1 VTYSARAVAV
11 VASVALLSGCA
22 AANDVPDPEASPP
35 RIIQPGAPGE
45 PSRELTQGELDEIE
59 AELQRYTEADVAF
72 MQGMIAHHVQ
82 ALRMTRMVPS
92 RTSREDVP
100 LFAER
105 MDLSQEE
112 EIAQMRRWLEERD
125 EEVPSLLA
133 AHEHGE
139 DVAHDGGLMPG
150 MLTEEELAELEAAHG
165 EEFDRLFLEAMVR
178 HHLGALQMVDD
189 LYAADGGLEPEISRF
204 AQHVYADQGIE
215 LSRMYDMLAAIEAEG
230 DEDVDGGA
238 DGGATADADAGEDA

>member
-1 VTYSARAVAV
+1 VLYPARAVAV
-11 VASVALLSGCA
+11 AASVALLFGCA
-22 AANDVPDPEASPP
+22 TGDDAPDPEASPP

-45 PSRELTQGELDEIE
+45 PNRELTQEELEEIE
-59 AELQRYTEADVAF
+59 AELQRYTDADVAF

-82 ALRMTRMVPS
+82 ALRMTRLVPS

-105 MDLSQEE
+105 MDLSQED
-112 EIAQMRRWLEERD
+112 EIALMRRWLEERD

-133 AHEHGE
+133 AHEHGDDE
-139 DVAHDGGLMPG
+139 VAHDGELMPG
-150 MLTEEELAELEAAHG
+150 MLTEEELAELEVADG

-189 LYAADGGLEPEISRF
+189 LYAAEGGMEPEISRF

-215 LSRMYDMLAAIEAEG
+215 LSRMYDMLAAIET
-230 DEDVDGGA
+230 DVGGGA
-238 DGGATADADAGEDA
+238 ADG

>member
-1 VTYSARAVAV
+1 MTYSARAVAV
-11 VASVALLSGCA
+11 AVTVALLSGCA
-22 AANDVPDPEASPP
+22 AGNDLPEPEASPP
-35 RIIQPGAPGE
+35 RVIQPGAPGE
-45 PSRELTQGELDEIE
+45 PSRELTRGELDEIE

-105 MDLSQEE
+105 MDLSQED
-112 EIAQMRRWLEERD
+112 EIEQMRRWLEERD

-133 AHEHGE
+133 AHEHGDE

-165 EEFDRLFLEAMVR
+165 EVFDRLFLEAMVR

-189 LYAADGGLEPEISRF
+189 LYAADGGMEPEISRF

-215 LSRMYDMLAAIEAEG
+215 LSRMYDMLAAIETEG
-230 DEDVDGGA
+230 DEGV
-238 DGGATADADAGEDA
+238 DGGATADEDAGEDA